1 MNAAILAAPVAVPK
15 WKHCAPYFLVAL
27 ALHLAVLTW
36 PRDWAV
42 GEPNLAPPGQIMV
55 RLVDEAPVPP
65 AVHVPPAPPAS
76 DTPPQRKQPQKT
88 RRPVLAVP
96 AVSQAAPATFVVPA
110 ESATS
115 PAPAPTVADNAGP
128 ATPPAFSPPHFNAAY
143 LHNPAPVFPPM
154 SRRLGEEGKVLLR
167 VKVSSEGRPVAVDVE
182 KGSNFERLDQ
192 AARDAVGRWRFVPAR
207 RGEQMVE
214 GAVIVPIV
222 FRLDD

>member
-36 PRDWAV
+36 PRDRAL
-42 GEPNLAPPGQIMV
+42 GEPDLAPPGQIMV

-76 DTPPQRKQPQKT
+76 STPPQRERPQKAP
-88 RRPVLAVP
+88 RPILSMP
-96 AVSQAAPATFVVPA
+96 ASHQAAPAAFVVPA

-167 VKVSSEGRPVAVDVE
+167 VKVSPEGRPVAVDVE
-182 KGSNFERLDQ
+182 KGSNFERLDE
-192 AARDAVGRWRFVPAR
+192 AARATVARWRFVPAR
-207 RGEQMVE
+207 RGDEPVE
-214 GAVIVPIV
+214 GLVVVPIV
-222 FRLDD
+222 FRLDE

>member
-1 MNAAILAAPVAVPK
+1 MNAAILAAPVTVPE

-36 PRDWAV
+36 PRDRAL
-42 GEPNLAPPGQIMV
+42 GEPELAPLGQIMV

-65 AVHVPPAPPAS
+65 AVHAPPAPPAGN
-76 DTPPQRKQPQKT
+76 TPPQRERPQKT
-88 RRPVLAVP
+88 PRPVLAVP
-96 AVSQAAPATFVVPA
+96 ATSQAAPATFAVPA
-110 ESATS
+110 TPAAS
-115 PAPAPTVADNAGP
+115 PAPVQTVADSPGP

-143 LHNPAPVFPPM
+143 LHNPAPVFPPT

-167 VKVSSEGRPVAVDVE
+167 VTVSPEGRPVAVDVE

-214 GAVIVPIV
+214 GTVIVPIV

>member
-36 PRDWAV
+36 PRDRVV
-42 GEPNLAPPGQIMV
+42 GEPGLAPPGQIKV
-55 RLVDEAPVPP
+55 RLVDDAPVPP

-76 DTPPQRKQPQKT
+76 EAPPQRKHPQKT
-88 RRPVLAVP
+88 PRPVLAVP
-96 AVSQAAPATFVVPA
+96 AVSQAAPAAFVVPA

-128 ATPPAFSPPHFNAAY
+128 VTPPAFSPPHFNAAY

-167 VKVSSEGRPVAVDVE
+167 VKVSPEGRPVAVDVE

>member
-15 WKHCAPYFLVAL
+15 WKHCTPYFLVAL

-36 PRDWAV
+36 PRDRAV
-42 GEPNLAPPGQIMV
+42 GEPDLALPGQIMV

>member
-15 WKHCAPYFLVAL
+15 WKHCTPYFLVAL

-36 PRDWAV
+36 PRDRAV
-42 GEPNLAPPGQIMV
+42 GEPDLALPGQIMV

-214 GAVIVPIV
+214 GTVIVPIV